1 MGALAVRVRERSA
14 ESTRRLLASRGY
26 LDEERMVLRGRGFVE
41 LPVVSSPRSMDFE
54 VVEQAEPV
62 YKRPKL
68 SHELI
73 KKELMLRGKV
83 AAALR
88 HYEFLGDVLIVSLP
102 DGADKKKIG
111 EGLLRII
118 PRARTVVNVRRISG
132 EFREP
137 EAELIAG
144 SNAETLHKE
153 HGCVFKLDPT
163 KVMFSSGNKEERLR
177 MAWISSEKEIVLDMF
192 AGVGQFSVPLAKYS
206 RSKRVIAVEK
216 NPVAFSYLA
225 ANAKLNGLDNMEP
238 ALGDCAKVSPKRAV
252 DRVIMGHFN
261 SEAYLG
267 VAAEAIRSRGTI
279 HCHCIVP
286 KRGLQKKTADVIA
299 KLRAMGYTVEDV
311 EGRLVKS
318 YAPGLKHAVL
328 DLRLAE

>member
-14 ESTRRLLASRGY
+14 EGTRRLLASRGY
-26 LDEERMVLRGRGFVE
+26 LDEERMMVRSQGFVE
-41 LPVVSSPRSMDFE
+41 LPVVSPPQFMDFV
-54 VVEQAEPV
+54 VVEQAKPV

-68 SHELI
+68 SHALI
-73 KKELMLRGKV
+73 KRELKLRGK
-83 AAALR
+83 AADALR
-88 HYEFLGDVLIVSLP
+88 HYEFLGDVLVVSLP
-102 DGADKKKIG
+102 DGTDKKKIG

-118 PRARTVVNVRRISG
+118 PRARAVVNVRRISG

-144 SNAETLHKE
+144 STAETLHRE

-177 MAWISSEKEIVLDMF
+177 MALISNEEEVVLDMF

-206 RSKRVIAVEK
+206 RPRKVIAVEK
-216 NPVAFSYLA
+216 NPIAFSYLA

-261 SEAYLG
+261 SEKYLG

-286 KRGLQKKTADVIA
+286 KLGLEEKTADVVA
-299 KLRAMGYTVEDV
+299 KLRTMGYEVEDA
-311 EGRLVKS
+311 EGRIVKS
-318 YAPGLKHAVL
+318 YAPGLEHAVL
-328 DLRLAE
+328 DLRLVE